1 MRVWQ
6 FWVINLLAFASVGLG
21 LANIQ
26 AELSQQDERA
36 EIGRRQQ
43 FINETVQIE
52 RVNSEVIKALARAA
66 VSADDVDIAGLLGE
80 VGVTY
85 AVEESPEP
93 AASSAASVP
102 VKE

>member
-6 FWVINLLAFASVGLG
+6 FWIINFLALIAVGLAT
-21 LANIQ
+21 ANIV
-26 AELSQQDERA
+26 ADRAQQDEQA

-52 RVNSEVIKALARAA
+52 RVNSEVIKVLARAA
-66 VSADDVDIAGLLGE
+66 VTSDDADIAALLGD

-85 AVEESPEP
+85 EVSDNPP
-93 AASSAASVP
+93 AAASAAAP
-102 VKE
+102 VAANE